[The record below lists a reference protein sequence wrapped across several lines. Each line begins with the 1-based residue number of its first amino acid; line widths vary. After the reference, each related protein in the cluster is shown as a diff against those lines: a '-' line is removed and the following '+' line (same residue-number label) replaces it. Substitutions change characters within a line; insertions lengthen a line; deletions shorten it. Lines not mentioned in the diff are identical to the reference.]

1 MKVPKK
7 ITSKNQLKAKI
18 TPKNKV
24 KNQCGTWDSD
34 FMKAAIKAV
43 ANNEANVT
51 EALKMFSIRRQTL
64 DDHIKNKFGKKKS
77 AGQNTKLAPDKDQVL
92 LNYCLFMAKSSY
104 PL

>member
-18 TPKNKV
+18 TPTSKV

-34 FMKAAIKAV
+34 FMKAATKAV

-64 DDHIKNKFGKKKS
+64 DDRIKNKFGKKKECRS
-77 AGQNTKLAPDKDQVL
+77 KYRTD
-92 LNYCLFMAKSSY
+92 S
-104 PL
+104 

>member
-24 KNQCGTWDSD
+24 KNQCSTWDSD

-64 DDHIKNKFGKKKS
+64 DDRIKN
-77 AGQNTKLAPDKDQVL
+77 
-92 LNYCLFMAKSSY
+92 
-104 PL
+104 

>member
-43 ANNEANVT
+43 AYNEANVT

-64 DDHIKNKFGKKKS
+64 DDRIKN
-77 AGQNTKLAPDKDQVL
+77 
-92 LNYCLFMAKSSY
+92 
-104 PL
+104 